1 MQTSSVRPEE
11 IARFDALAARW
22 WDSRGPMKPLHMMN
36 PVRTA
41 WILERIRR
49 KFSSTSVRLLDVGC
63 GAGLLSESLARSG
76 CEVQGLDAGEE
87 TIAAARAHAQG
98 QGLNLTYRA
107 GTAEE
112 LAAEGQTFPV
122 ITALEII
129 EHVADPAGFIA
140 TLASLLEP
148 GGLLFL
154 STLNRTPQSYLVAK
168 FGAEYLLRLL
178 PAGTHNWRQFIT
190 PAELG
195 ALCRRKN
202 LRLADTAGLSFA
214 LLQGKFRISRDT
226 SINYL
231 AMAEAPTR
239 QTAPEATTI
248 AA

>member
-22 WDSRGPMKPLHMMN
+22 WDSHGPMKPLHMMN

-49 KFSSTSVRLLDVGC
+49 KFGSTNVKLLDVGC
-63 GAGLLSESLARSG
+63 GAGLLSESLAKSG

-87 TIAAARAHAQG
+87 IIATAKAHAQG
-98 QGLNLTYRA
+98 QGLNLSYRA
-107 GTAEE
+107 GTAEG
-112 LAAEGQTFPV
+112 LAIEGQKFPV
-122 ITALEII
+122 VTALEIV
-129 EHVADPAGFIA
+129 EHVADPAAFIA

-195 ALCRRKN
+195 ALCRGKN
-202 LRLADTAGLSFA
+202 LRLADTAGLSFS
-214 LLQGKFRISRDT
+214 LLARKFRISRDT
-226 SINYL
+226 SINYI
-231 AMAEAPTR
+231 AMAEAPR
-239 QTAPEATTI
+239 
-248 AA
+248 

>member
-1 MQTSSVRPEE
+1 METHAMQTGSVNPEE

-22 WDSRGPMKPLHMMN
+22 WDSNGPMKPLHMMN

-41 WILERIRR
+41 WISDRIAQ
-49 KFSSTSVRLLDVGC
+49 KFGTNAVRVLDIGC
-63 GAGLLSESLARSG
+63 GAGLLSESLAKSG
-76 CEVQGLDAGEE
+76 CDVLGLDAGAEI
-87 TIAAARAHAQG
+87 IAAATAHAAG
-98 QGLNLTYRA
+98 QGLKLAYRA
-107 GTAEE
+107 ATAEV
-112 LAAEGQTFPV
+112 LAGEGAKYPV

-129 EHVADPAGFIA
+129 EHVTDPAAFLA

-178 PAGTHNWRQFIT
+178 PVGTHNWRQFIT

-195 ALCRRKN
+195 RHCRAAG
-202 LRLADTAGLSFA
+202 LRLADTAGMSFSPA
-214 LLQGKFRISRDT
+214 TRKFRISRDT
-226 SINYL
+226 SINYI
-231 AMAEAPTR
+231 AMA
-239 QTAPEATTI
+239 